1 MKVFEFRETPKT
13 LLTPD
18 IVAMLTSIHE
28 HKGKQ
33 ELFIEAHAD
42 ALTTLAEIA
51 KIQSTG
57 ASNRIEG
64 IHTTDK
70 RLEELVRDR
79 SAPRNRTE
87 QEIAG
92 YRDVLATIHESYD
105 YIYPWSCKIS
115 CENSKYDKIWKRS

>member
-1 MKVFEFRETPKT
+1 MKVFDYAKLPM
-13 LLTPD
+13 LLLKPD

-42 ALTTLAEIA
+42 ALTTLMEIA

-64 IHTTDK
+64 IDTTDK
-70 RLEELVRDR
+70 RLAR
-79 SAPRNRTE
+79 
-87 QEIAG
+87 Q
-92 YRDVLATIHESYD
+92 
-105 YIYPWSCKIS
+105 
-115 CENSKYDKIWKRS
+115 

>member
-1 MKVFEFRETPKT
+1 MGDSMRYFDYKDTPKT

-33 ELFIEAHAD
+33 DVFAQINAD
-42 ALTTLAEIA
+42 MLTTLIEIA

-64 IHTTDK
+64 INTSDK
-70 RLEELVRDR
+70 RFVELVRDK
-79 SAPRNRTE
+79 SEPRNRAE

-92 YRDVLATIHESYD
+92 YREVLALIHESYEF
-105 YIYPWSCKIS
+105 IYPRPLTGRRMCKY
-115 CENSKYDKIWKRS
+115 K